1 MLIDAHGQFIST
13 LADAERELGALR
25 NVAEQ
30 VERLVSAQGLD
41 RSLVLNPYTLYNI
54 EVQPIY
60 VEEEDTVRI
69 PEVRTT

>member
-1 MLIDAHGQFIST
+1 MLIDAHAQFIST

-30 VERLVSAQGLD
+30 VERLVAAQGLD

-54 EVQPIY
+54 EVSYRLI
-60 VEEEDTVRI
+60 
-69 PEVRTT
+69 